1 MPHVLP
7 VLVSAAIRMV
17 CEWQSVVSVQV
28 SVI

>member
-1 MPHVLP
+1 MLQVLP

-28 SVI
+28 RFV